1 MLIYDGSVRLDD
13 LKRGFRYDPANERYE
28 CLVCGE
34 QFEEGAVYRVPGVD
48 DRMYEARK
56 YAAYHIEA
64 AHGSML
70 SALLALD
77 KKATGLTDLQKSL
90 IRDFAMG
97 LTDAEIVK
105 RAGSGSASTIRN
117 HRFVLKE
124 KAKQAKLFLAVME
137 LMESGASPDAPRF
150 VPIHPTATQVDE
162 RYAITEEEYAK
173 LMKQYFPEGP
183 DGPLTTFPRKEKRK
197 IAILRHIA
205 SYFEKGRTYSEKE
218 VNERLKQFYKEDYVT
233 LRRYLIE
240 YGYLDRT
247 DDCSAYWVK
256 G

>member
-1 MLIYDGSVRLDD
+1 MWINDGQVELED
-13 LKRGFRYDPANERYE
+13 LKRGFRYDAGDERYV

-34 QFEEGAVYRVPGVD
+34 AFEEGAVYRVPGLD

-56 YAAYHIEA
+56 FAAYHIEA

-70 SALLALD
+70 SVLLALD
-77 KKATGLTDLQKSL
+77 KKATGLTDLQKEL
-90 IRDFAMG
+90 VHDFAAG
-97 LTDAEIVK
+97 LSDAEIVK

-124 KAKQAKLFLAVME
+124 KAKQAKLLLAVIE
-137 LMESGASPDAPRF
+137 LMESGVSPDAPRF
-150 VPIHPTATQVDE
+150 MPVHATATQVDE

-173 LMKQYFPEGP
+173 LMKQYFPQGP
-183 DGPLTTFPRKEKRK
+183 DGPLSTFPRKEKRK

-205 SYFEKGRTYSEKE
+205 SYFEKGRRYTEKE
-218 VNERLKQFYKEDYVT
+218 VNEQLKPFWKADYVT